1 MAQLASATRSGAAD
15 ARLLPHRVVSSMFA
29 APPYFIGNH
38 YVTLIDVQA
47 VAWLPRLRASHTNV
61 APT

>member
-1 MAQLASATRSGAAD
+1 
-15 ARLLPHRVVSSMFA
+15 MFA

>member
-1 MAQLASATRSGAAD
+1 MSGWSPTHNKLATNSEQLFSSGAAD

-47 VAWLPRLRASHTNV
+47 VAK
-61 APT
+61 